1 MGPFRLGAV
10 TFILINRRGQPALV
24 AHPQKRHRTMTK
36 ALSLSSTSASA
47 AAEQRTIADIMDGIR
62 AVVRAL
68 RLNTR
73 AIEKQLGIS
82 LAQLWVLQILAEKPA
97 ESLNELAVATATHQS
112 SVSVVVRRLVERG
125 LVTRTTAH
133 QDKRR
138 VRIDLTDGGRS
149 LLKQA
154 PPTVNVSLV
163 AGLRRMAPDS
173 REQLGALMREWLSG
187 SGVDLSAEQPMLMEE
202 DA

>member
-1 MGPFRLGAV
+1 MTQV
-10 TFILINRRGQPALV
+10 VNQPET
-24 AHPQKRHRTMTK
+24 P
-36 ALSLSSTSASA
+36 AS
-47 AAEQRTIADIMDGIR
+47 AEQRVIAEVMDGIR

-97 ESLNELAVATATHQS
+97 DSLNELALATATHQS
-112 SVSVVVRRLVERG
+112 SVSVVVRRLVEREF
-125 LVTRTTAH
+125 VTRATAH

-138 VRIDLTDGGRS
+138 VRIELTEAGRA
-149 LLKQA
+149 LLGKA
-154 PPTVNVSLV
+154 PPTVQLSLV
-163 AGLRRMAPDS
+163 AGLRRIPPAR
-173 REQLGALMREWLSG
+173 REQLGVLMREWLTASG
-187 SGVDLSAEQPMLMEE
+187 LDLSTAPPMLMED

>member
-1 MGPFRLGAV
+1 
-10 TFILINRRGQPALV
+10 
-24 AHPQKRHRTMTK
+24 MTTV
-36 ALSLSSTSASA
+36 SSHSSA
-47 AAEQRTIADIMDGIR
+47 AAELRTISEVMDGIR

-112 SVSVVVRRLVERG
+112 SVSVVVRRLVEREF
-125 LVTRTTAH
+125 VTRTTANE
-133 QDKRR
+133 DKRR
-138 VRIDLTDGGRS
+138 VKIELTEAGRS
-149 LLKQA
+149 LLGKA
-154 PPTVNVSLV
+154 PPTVQVSLV
-163 AGLRRMAPDS
+163 AGLRRISPEH
-173 REQLGALMREWLSG
+173 REQLATLMREWLTAAG
-187 SGVDLSAEQPMLMEE
+187 MDLTVEPPMLMED